1 MSAGLL
7 RRLPL
12 LSVWEAVLIVL
23 VVFVLMRGGTV
34 TASGSMPITGY
45 AWSSNIGWTSFSG
58 SGYGVFEDTITRALS
73 GYAWSS
79 NIGWISFSA
88 SDGSHP
94 APTVDFITGQISGY
108 ARACSAFADKNAC
121 SGALDGNTG
130 GWDGWI
136 SLSGTANDGSPYGI
150 VQGTSCGWTG
160 YAWGSDAIG
169 WVSTSGTA
177 NDGSPYAVGGNAP
190 ASCTH
195 SCIATLT
202 SNPSTVDQGQN
213 VALTW
218 SVTGGSLCA
227 ASCTGNGF
235 NTSSA
240 ISGTTNAA
248 VPPVPPTTSY
258 GLTCT
263 GGTYGPPPPANTTVT
278 VIVPTATMS
287 VNGQSPTVRVDAA
300 AANNAS
306 VAWSSANATS
316 CSVTKN
322 SAAWKTGLSSSGTTD
337 TVTTQVTYAVDCV
350 NSHGTHAT
358 SSVLVNILPGY
369 NKF

>member
-136 SLSGTANDGSPYGI
+136 SL
-150 VQGTSCGWTG
+150 
-160 YAWGSDAIG
+160 
-169 WVSTSGTA
+169 SGTA